1 MADNDVHKPKR
12 DRSPA
17 FPFIAL
23 RRAVERAQ
31 SLYENHRREP
41 ARLAAVAS
49 SWGYSAKSSGLLQTA
64 AALKQFNLVEDMGSG
79 DDRKI
84 VLTKLGQTI
93 VADQRP
99 GARDNALK
107 EAARSS
113 AIIAEYLPKWLP
125 DRPSDAHCVS
135 ELHLDRGFTEE
146 AAKAFLRIFD
156 ETVSYAKL
164 AEEDLNGAESI
175 EDTLTDAPS
184 DEASARQPWSRA
196 ADAEFA
202 PATPRGPRPLNERMK
217 VALDGKTLAI
227 TATLETEAEIDQMIA
242 ILSANKVLLPKE
254 QPKLE
259 ALTGAAA
266 VEMN

>member
-1 MADNDVHKPKR
+1 MADNDVSKPKR

-31 SLYENHRREP
+31 ALYENHRREP
-41 ARLAAVAS
+41 ARLAAVAP

-64 AALKQFNLVEDMGSG
+64 AALKQFGLVEDMGSG

-84 VLTKLGQTI
+84 LLTKLGQTI

-99 GARDNALK
+99 GAREMGLK
-107 EAARSS
+107 EAARSP
-113 AIIAEYLPKWLP
+113 AVIAEYLSKWLP

-146 AAKAFLRIFD
+146 AAKAFLRTFD
-156 ETVSYAKL
+156 ETVSYANL
-164 AEEDLNGAESI
+164 ADDALSDPEPVEGA
-175 EDTLTDAPS
+175 A
-184 DEASARQPWSRA
+184 ASGA
-196 ADAEFA
+196 ADDGPMRQSWHR
-202 PATPRGPRPLNERMK
+202 PADTDFIPAAPRGPRPLNERMK
-217 VALDGKTLAI
+217 IAIDGKTLAI
-227 TATLETEAEIDQMIA
+227 TANLETETEVDQMIA

-254 QPKLE
+254 SHKIETP
-259 ALTGAAA
+259 AGAGAIN
-266 VEMN
+266 MD

>member
-113 AIIAEYLPKWLP
+113 AIIAEVPAEVVARPAERRPLCQRTPSRPRLYRGGSEGLPADIRRDGKL
-125 DRPSDAHCVS
+125 RQAGR
-135 ELHLDRGFTEE
+135 RGFKT
-146 AAKAFLRIFD
+146 
-156 ETVSYAKL
+156 
-164 AEEDLNGAESI
+164 
-175 EDTLTDAPS
+175 
-184 DEASARQPWSRA
+184 ARNR
-196 ADAEFA
+196 
-202 PATPRGPRPLNERMK
+202 
-217 VALDGKTLAI
+217 
-227 TATLETEAEIDQMIA
+227 
-242 ILSANKVLLPKE
+242 
-254 QPKLE
+254 
-259 ALTGAAA
+259 
-266 VEMN
+266 

>member
-1 MADNDVHKPKR
+1 MADTDVHKPKR

-41 ARLAAVAS
+41 ARLAAVAP

-99 GARDNALK
+99 GAREAGLK
-107 EAARSS
+107 EAARSP
-113 AIIAEYLPKWLP
+113 AVIAEYLPKWLP

-135 ELHLDRGFTEE
+135 ELHLDRGFTED

-156 ETVSYAKL
+156 ETVSYADL
-164 AEEDLNGAESI
+164 ADDALNNPEMIESTLSDGPSEDAGPRPVRSREAEA
-175 EDTLTDAPS
+175 ELVPPS
-184 DEASARQPWSRA
+184 
-196 ADAEFA
+196 
-202 PATPRGPRPLNERMK
+202 PRGPRPLNERMK
-217 VALDGKTLAI
+217 VALDGKSLAV
-227 TATLETEAEIDQMIA
+227 TSTLETEAEVDQLIA

-254 QPKLE
+254 SPKVEQPV
-259 ALTGAAA
+259 GAGAID
-266 VEMN
+266 MN